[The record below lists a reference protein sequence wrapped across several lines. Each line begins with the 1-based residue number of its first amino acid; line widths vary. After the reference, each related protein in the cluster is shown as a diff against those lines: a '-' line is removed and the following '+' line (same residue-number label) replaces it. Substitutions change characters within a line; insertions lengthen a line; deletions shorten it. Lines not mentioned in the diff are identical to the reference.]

1 MPSNQVNGTN
11 VNDSET
17 KSIDAKKP
25 IKLLRGALRRNEL
38 FSSLYLEIDDDERS
52 RNTEHS
58 LVSSFERYEAKAGE
72 SLCVQGKENNYFFVV
87 ENGHMDVLVK
97 EDVRVPTR
105 YGMISKIKD
114 ATVSLSWRHISSS

>member
-72 SLCVQGKENNYFFVV
+72 
-87 ENGHMDVLVK
+87 
-97 EDVRVPTR
+97 
-105 YGMISKIKD
+105 
-114 ATVSLSWRHISSS
+114 

>member
-58 LVSSFERYEAKAGE
+58 LVSSFER
-72 SLCVQGKENNYFFVV
+72 
-87 ENGHMDVLVK
+87 
-97 EDVRVPTR
+97 
-105 YGMISKIKD
+105 
-114 ATVSLSWRHISSS
+114 

>member
-1 MPSNQVNGTN
+1 MPSNQVNGTD

-17 KSIDAKKP
+17 KAIDAKKP

-58 LVSSFERYEAKAGE
+58 LVSSSSVTKPKLVSPYAYKARKTTTF
-72 SLCVQGKENNYFFVV
+72 SWWK
-87 ENGHMDVLVK
+87 M
-97 EDVRVPTR
+97 
-105 YGMISKIKD
+105 
-114 ATVSLSWRHISSS
+114 ATWMSW